1 VSSECGLSMSS
12 AAQGHARNVP
22 TISVLLITDAT
33 DATDARDSHSDVHS
47 AYGDTPMSTD
57 IAGHEGV
64 GHVVKRTSLPGH

>member
-1 VSSECGLSMSS
+1 VRAEHEFRSPAARTKGPQRFLSL
-12 AAQGHARNVP
+12 V
-22 TISVLLITDAT
+22 VT